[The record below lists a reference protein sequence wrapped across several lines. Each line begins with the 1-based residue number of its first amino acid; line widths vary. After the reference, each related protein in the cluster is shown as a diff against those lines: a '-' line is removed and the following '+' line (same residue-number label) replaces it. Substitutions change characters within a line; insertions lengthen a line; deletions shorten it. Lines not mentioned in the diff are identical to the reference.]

1 MQVVYTKIKS
11 RDKVYPFILQP
22 LLTVTFYNGTKS
34 YTTKA
39 HVDSGAHQTLLN
51 AGLAKDLGFDNYKS
65 GIKTRTVGID
75 GIAHDVYLYEVE
87 MEVVDLPKSRVKTTI
102 GFTNAPAVGIL
113 LGQVGFF
120 DHYKVT
126 FERYQSTF
134 SIDTTP

>member
-51 AGLAKDLGFDNYKS
+51 AGLAKDLGFD
-65 GIKTRTVGID
+65 

-87 MEVVDLPKSRVKTTI
+87 MEVVDLQKSRVKTTI
-102 GFTNAPAVGIL
+102 GFT
-113 LGQVGFF
+113 
-120 DHYKVT
+120 YKVT